1 MLLESGSKK
10 TLSRCSFG
18 GFTWALFASIILTGN
33 KRADRSEGMYCPRN
47 SKGQSENSIVS
58 AFFRVSLVNE
68 SAGYNQRPAGYN
80 QRPLVNFRC
89 GLGGPQKPERRSTRS
104 IVAFERHTARVLPAT
119 IAEIRFRRG
128 FSTDFRKVLRI
139 RDLGIRTADSV
150 KMCFMKN
157 QFCEG

>member
-1 MLLESGSKK
+1 MAPLIYESSSKK
-10 TLSRCSFG
+10 TLYSDIFG
-18 GFTWALFASIILTGN
+18 GFTWAVFASIILTGN

-80 QRPLVNFRC
+80 QRPLVNFQC

-104 IVAFERHTARVLPAT
+104 IVASERHTALVLPAT
-119 IAEIRFRRG
+119 IAEIRFRGR
-128 FSTDFRKVLRI
+128 FSPQFRDDLDLRS
-139 RDLGIRTADSV
+139 RNG
-150 KMCFMKN
+150 K
-157 QFCEG
+157 